1 MHVIANDVAQSGVF
15 AAEPLVDGETLSVV
29 VADDLDNLVM
39 FHPSTKHQTLDN
51 SFFGHERAAKVFL
64 RCVADFHLGAAP
76 STFIGVPL
84 NQAGDHR
91 NDAPTREGAFFGA
104 LDGSAGAMIPVD
116 EQVFRRLYSLQV
128 RRTRSAARPA
138 CPAPASVCE
147 SRTSRK

>member
-15 AAEPLVDGETLSVV
+15 AAEPLVDGESLSVV

-76 STFIGVPL
+76 STFIGSSVPTL
-84 NQAGDHR
+84 DMMSM
-91 NDAPTREGAFFGA
+91 APT
-104 LDGSAGAMIPVD
+104 SAHPSGRK
-116 EQVFRRLYSLQV
+116 RRVRNPLPLCSFTSL
-128 RRTRSAARPA
+128 RL
-138 CPAPASVCE
+138 
-147 SRTSRK
+147 